1 MDLYEFENIV
11 KKLDKNKY
19 HINRTLGFN
28 NDGKMY
34 LEKWSIFRK
43 DMTTEEYFSPENLVV
58 LSSEHNNTI
67 EDIEKL
73 IEEEKNELI

>member
-58 LSSEHNNTI
+58 LSSEKGNTK
-67 EDIEKL
+67 EDIERL
-73 IEEEKNELI
+73 VEVQDDNT

>member
-43 DMTTEEYFSPENLVV
+43 DMTT
-58 LSSEHNNTI
+58 
-67 EDIEKL
+67 
-73 IEEEKNELI
+73 

>member
-73 IEEEKNELI
+73 IEEENNG

>member
-58 LSSEHNNTI
+58 LSSDKGNTK
-67 EDIEKL
+67 EDIERL
-73 IEEEKNELI
+73 VEVQDDNT

>member
-1 MDLYEFENIV
+1 MDLYQFEEIV

-28 NDGKMY
+28 NEGKMY
-34 LEKWSIFRK
+34 LEKWAIFRK
-43 DMTTEEYFSPENLVV
+43 DMSTEEYFSPENLVV
-58 LSSEHNNTI
+58 LTSEHNNTI

-73 IEEEKNELI
+73 IKEKNNGYC

>member
-58 LSSEHNNTI
+58 LSSDNGNTK
-67 EDIEKL
+67 EDIERFV
-73 IEEEKNELI
+73 EVQDDNT